1 MLLRFKIYKTT
12 SIKSYSFI
20 EHFQKHRK
28 ACPNFLKKFNFDLI
42 EFLNDKIIQYSNT
55 IAP

>member
-28 ACPNFLKKFNFDLI
+28 ACPNFLKKFNFDFI
-42 EFLNDKIIQYSNT
+42 EFLYEKIIQYSNT